1 MKNLSNG
8 IVLIALVLLSP
19 FVNAQSAPPLKI
31 GVVVTLSGPAAIWG
45 QAMLYAAEMA
55 AEDVNA
61 KGGLDVGGKKQKVEL
76 VVYDDK
82 FKSDETITAVN
93 RLIFED
99 KVRYIIGPM
108 GTAPALAATP
118 ITEKNKVIVMTMA
131 FGPKAINPE
140 KPFSFRPSLTPSET
154 SQALINWTVRNKS
167 VKKVGALLPNDET
180 GQQVARD
187 LESAYKVAGAQLA
200 IKEFFERD
208 RLDMV
213 PLITRVIAFGVD
225 AIDLDGLAPPTAG
238 LIVKQARELGFK
250 GTFIRTGGPA
260 TQEIVNVAGAAAAE
274 GMTVA
279 SFIDPASPPIKAYAD
294 RYRTKY
300 GKEMNGFSPAFYD
313 GTHMLLSAISKTG
326 NTADTDAVRGALEG
340 IKGFKGIVGTLD
352 WTGKEAYGINHQIA
366 APFLIS
372 EVKDGKEVI
381 RARCVQTDCK

>member
-1 MKNLSNG
+1 L
-8 IVLIALVLLSP
+8 
-19 FVNAQSAPPLKI
+19 
-31 GVVVTLSGPAAIWG
+31 
-45 QAMLYAAEMA
+45 
-55 AEDVNA
+55 
-61 KGGLDVGGKKQKVEL
+61 GGLAVGDKKQRVEL

-93 RLIFED
+93 RLVFDD
-99 KVRYIIGPM
+99 KVHYIIGPM

-118 ITEKNKVIVMTMA
+118 ITEKNKVLVMTMA
-131 FGPKAINPE
+131 FGPKAINAE

-187 LESAYKVAGAQLA
+187 LEAAYKAAGAQLA
-200 IKEFFERD
+200 VREFFERD

-213 PLITRVIAFGVD
+213 PLITRIIAFGVE
-225 AIDLDGLAPPTAG
+225 AIDLDGLAPTTAG

-260 TQEIVNVAGAAAAE
+260 TQEIINVAGVQAAE
-274 GMTVA
+274 GMTAVA
-279 SFIDPASPPIKAYAD
+279 FVDPASPSIKAYAE
-294 RYRTKY
+294 RYRKKY
-300 GKEMNGFSPAFYD
+300 NKEMNGFSPAFYD
-313 GTHMLLSAISKTG
+313 GTHMLLAAISKVG
-326 NTADTDAVRGALEG
+326 NPANTEAVRNALEAT
-340 IKGFKGIVGTLD
+340 KDYNGIVGTVN
-352 WTGKEAYGINHQIA
+352 WTGKEAYGINHQVS

-381 RARCVQTDCK
+381 RARCVQTECK